1 MTPVESPL
9 STDLYELNM
18 VQAYLDRGEDK
29 EAVFE
34 FFVRRLPSRRSFRSA
49 LAALRT
55 RSTIWK
61 ASAASGDRLAEI
73 DRALP
78 AGPAR
83 LSQPFSFH
91 RRRARHSGRH
101 RLLSGRAADP
111 HHRAAAAGAA
121 GGDAADQHL
130 AFPDADCLESGP
142 HGACGA
148 RKILSDFGLRTAH
161 GAEAGLYSARA
172 SYIAGFAGAANVL
185 AGERHGKA
193 RE

>member
-34 FFVRRLPSRRSFRSA
+34 FFVRRLPSRRSFL
-49 LAALRT
+49 LAGGLEGRARL
-55 RSTIWK
+55 SGK
-61 ASAASGDRLAEI
+61 LAFLASGDRLAEI

-111 HHRAAAAGAA
+111 
-121 GGDAADQHL
+121 
-130 AFPDADCLESGP
+130 
-142 HGACGA
+142 
-148 RKILSDFGLRTAH
+148 
-161 GAEAGLYSARA
+161 A
-172 SYIAGFAGAANVL
+172 SPRRCRRRSWWRRG
-185 AGERHGKA
+185 
-193 RE
+193 